1 MTLGWCSGDTYYT
14 QCKYASRNFFI
25 KIKVGPFPCRSH
37 FQPLRLLSGTSRN
50 LQHPPRLHDDEMET
64 DRRWRSVIHEYFCQI
79 QHQHI
84 VLRLYYKT
92 EMSDKNISHFIPE
105 VLEEVPDSCNF
116 LQVLQNLR
124 EVGELLRRASISKDS
139 NLCVKNCSEG

>member
-1 MTLGWCSGDTYYT
+1 MILVENMC
-14 QCKYASRNFFI
+14 
-25 KIKVGPFPCRSH
+25 
-37 FQPLRLLSGTSRN
+37 
-50 LQHPPRLHDDEMET
+50 LQ
-64 DRRWRSVIHEYFCQI
+64 SVIHEYFCQI

-116 LQVLQNLR
+116 LQVLQNY
-124 EVGELLRRASISKDS
+124 LLLATLPSHALNIFADVSKGVLQRDDPHWHEQEQLVRVMCVRQRS
-139 NLCVKNCSEG
+139 NFFLLVMLLKR